1 MPKKVHKLLKPV
13 YCYLRKKGHLSSG
26 YIDDSY
32 LQGDGYQDCLANV
45 VDTIKLFD
53 SLGFI
58 IHPEK
63 SVFIPTQI
71 ITFLGFVL
79 DSRIMTVCLTQQK
92 QHKLKN
98 ACLHAINVQRPTI
111 GLIAQL
117 LGLMTSSFPGVMYGP
132 LYYRRLDMEKTK
144 ALSQCRDFEGTMKLT
159 PHVLEDINWWIN
171 NIHSSYYVIDHGEP
185 QAILY
190 TDASTMG
197 WGCDFQG
204 IPTGGLWSSDEA
216 KHHIN
221 YLEMLA
227 IKLGLECFE
236 KIRQQHV
243 KLMVDN
249 MTAVTILN
257 NMGTS
262 HSWELNELNK
272 EIWSWC
278 IHRGIWLTLA
288 HIPGKT
294 NIVADRESRQHR
306 RELEWTLNQELYE
319 EGICKL
325 SVKPDIDLF
334 ASRLNYRLK
343 PYVSYKP
350 DPGAVAVDAFTIQ
363 WSQYVFYAFPPFSVI
378 MRTLQKIQQDQATG
392 LLLAPFWSTQA
403 WWPTLT
409 RMLIQA
415 PLVLPN
421 RKDTLYLPQ
430 DPSAVHPL
438 NNQMSLLLCHLSGNI
453 CRVKEFHRQLPT
465 LSCSPGVQAQGYSTD
480 LILRNG
486 WSTVVNGKLI
496 QFHLL

>member
-1 MPKKVHKLLKPV
+1 
-13 YCYLRKKGHLSSG
+13 
-26 YIDDSY
+26 
-32 LQGDGYQDCLANV
+32 
-45 VDTIKLFD
+45 
-53 SLGFI
+53 
-58 IHPEK
+58 
-63 SVFIPTQI
+63 
-71 ITFLGFVL
+71 
-79 DSRIMTVCLTQQK
+79 
-92 QHKLKN
+92 
-98 ACLHAINVQRPTI
+98 
-111 GLIAQL
+111 
-117 LGLMTSSFPGVMYGP
+117 
-132 LYYRRLDMEKTK
+132 
-144 ALSQCRDFEGTMKLT
+144 
-159 PHVLEDINWWIN
+159 
-171 NIHSSYYVIDHGEP
+171 
-185 QAILY
+185 
-190 TDASTMG
+190 
-197 WGCDFQG
+197 
-204 IPTGGLWSSDEA
+204 
-216 KHHIN
+216 
-221 YLEMLA
+221 
-227 IKLGLECFE
+227 
-236 KIRQQHV
+236 
-243 KLMVDN
+243 

-262 HSWELNELNK
+262 RSWELNELNK

-319 EGICKL
+319 EGIRRM
-325 SVKPDIDLF
+325 SVKPNIDLF

-350 DPGAVAVDAFTIQ
+350 DPGAVAVDAFTVQ

-392 LLLAPFWSTQA
+392 LLLVPFWTTQA

-421 RKDTLYLPQ
+421 RMDTLYLPQ

-438 NNQMSLLLCHLSGNI
+438 MSLLLCHLSGNI

-465 LSCSPGVQAQGYSTD
+465 LSCSPGVQARGSSTA
-480 LILRNG
+480 LTLRNG

-496 QFHLL
+496 QFRLL